1 MKSKSYNSII
11 KNSLIQVII
20 FLFVI
25 LIIGIVEDKPNPIF
39 EFRRW
44 MIMPLLI
51 YLKVVIDI
59 LYIYSLNFKK

>member
-25 LIIGIVEDKPNPIF
+25 LIIGIVEDSPNPIF

-51 YLKVVIDI
+51 YWKIFIDL